1 MVVPSL
7 YVSLSGQ
14 MALERRLETVARNVA
29 NMETAGYRADEV
41 KFDSL
46 VKRPGKDPVTF
57 ASTGENYISR
67 QAGAIKQTG
76 NSLDVAI
83 EGSAWLGIQTGNGVA
98 YTRDGRFQIGVDG
111 ILRSIEGN
119 PVLDSGNAPIILD
132 PLGGPPEISKDGTIY
147 QEGRQVGVLGL
158 FSIPEDAKLSRTG
171 NSGVIPDAIAEPVL
185 DFAENGFAQGFVE
198 GANINPISEITKLIT
213 ITRAFESTNSMMQ
226 SVESIRQQTIRKLGE
241 G

>member
-1 MVVPSL
+1 MVVSSL

-29 NMETAGYRADEV
+29 NMETTGYRADEV

-46 VKRPGKDPVTF
+46 VKRPGEDPVAF
-57 ASTGENYISR
+57 ASTGKTYIST
-67 QAGAIKQTG
+67 QPGEIKQTG
-76 NSLDVAI
+76 NTLDVAI
-83 EGSAWLGIQTGNGVA
+83 EGEGWLGIQTGNGIA
-98 YTRDGRFQIGVDG
+98 YTRDGRFQVATDG

-119 PVLDSGNAPIILD
+119 PILDNGNAPIVLD
-132 PLGGPPEISKDGTIY
+132 PLGGSPEISKDGTIY

-158 FSIPEDAKLSRTG
+158 FSIPQNAQLSRTG
-171 NSGVIPDAIAEPVL
+171 NSGVIPDTLVEPVQ
-185 DFAENGFAQGFVE
+185 DFTENGFAQGFAE
-198 GANINPISEITKLIT
+198 GSNINPIAEITKLIT

-226 SVESIRQQTIRKLGE
+226 SVESIRQQTIKKLGE

>member
-29 NMETAGYRADEV
+29 NMETAGYRSTEV

-46 VKRPGKDPVTF
+46 VKSPGKDPVSF
-57 ASTGENYISR
+57 ASTGENYIST

-83 EGSAWLGIQTGNGVA
+83 DGNGWLGIQTGNGVA

-119 PVLDSGNAPIILD
+119 PILDSGNAPIILD
-132 PLGGPPEISKDGTIY
+132 PLGGAPEISKDGSIY

-158 FSIPEDAKLSRTG
+158 FSIPQDAKLSRAG
-171 NSGVIPDAIAEPVL
+171 NSAVIPDALAEPVQ
-185 DFAENGFAQGFVE
+185 DFTENGFAQGFVE
-198 GANINPISEITKLIT
+198 GSNINPISEITKLIT